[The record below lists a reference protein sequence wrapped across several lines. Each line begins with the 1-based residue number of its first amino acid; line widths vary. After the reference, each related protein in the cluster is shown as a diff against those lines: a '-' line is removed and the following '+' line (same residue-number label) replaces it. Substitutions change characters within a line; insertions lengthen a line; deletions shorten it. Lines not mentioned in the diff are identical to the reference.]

1 MPVNL
6 AFLGFMVF
14 IFAGENIMKF
24 FLIHFSPASVRIVL
38 ENVILIHRD
47 RTIFNIHH
55 THLRGK
61 FVYSK
66 LGYRGVC
73 SLVKSGTNPGD
84 TIWQTTKQP
93 A

>member
-38 ENVILIHRD
+38 ENLILIHRG
-47 RTIFNIHH
+47 TTMCKPH
-55 THLRGK
+55 T
-61 FVYSK
+61 S
-66 LGYRGVC
+66 
-73 SLVKSGTNPGD
+73 
-84 TIWQTTKQP
+84 
-93 A
+93 